1 MSDNIKTI
9 LYAAVMTLIVAL
21 VLATLTSFL
30 RPIQKVQ
37 EDRDKKVNILKAVE
51 YNDDMDPEAE
61 YAERIKEIVINAKG
75 EAVEGKK
82 AFDID
87 LYKEGKKPVEE
98 RLYPLYV
105 YTADTKKEKF
115 IIPMNGMGLW
125 DQIGGF
131 IAIKDD
137 FNTVD
142 GATFTHVGET
152 PGLGAEITADW
163 FQSQFKNK
171 SIKDATGKFAFKVLK
186 GVGNSLNDYTVDG
199 ITGST
204 ITCDGVNAMM
214 SEDIGG
220 YTQYFNKTEKQQMES
235 RPTKKSNGLTNL
247 WSTEAMEKA
256 KGFFKLGKNK
266 LANQIEFQGR
276 TSIVSDA
283 SLAQIQSL
291 VSFLN
296 GSPAKKVKIIVNDRK
311 DDALSARRAQAL
323 YTYALQHGANEN
335 QLSFNGI
342 KDRDTSDRIEFELLN

>member
-1 MSDNIKTI
+1 VSDNIKTI
-9 LYAAVMTLIVAL
+9 LYAAAMTFIVAF
-21 VLATLTSFL
+21 VLALLTSFL

-37 EDRDKKVNILKAVE
+37 EDLDKKVNILKAVE
-51 YNDDMDPEAE
+51 YNEDMDPEVE
-61 YAERIKEIVINAKG
+61 YAQRIEEIVINAKG
-75 EAVEGKK
+75 EILEGKK

-98 RLYPLYV
+98 RSYPLYV
-105 YTADTKKEKF
+105 
-115 IIPMNGMGLW
+115 W

-131 IAIKDD
+131 IALKDD

-163 FQSQFKNK
+163 FQNQFKSK
-171 SIKDATGKFAFKVLK
+171 SLRDASGNFAFKVLK
-186 GVGNSLNDYTVDG
+186 GMGNPLDEYTVDG

-204 ITCDGVNAMM
+204 ITCDGLNAMM

-220 YTQYFNKTEKQQMES
+220 YTQYFGNAEKQQMES
-235 RPTKKSNGLTNL
+235 GSAKKSAGSNNL
-247 WSTEAMEKA
+247 WSSDAMEKA

-291 VSFLN
+291 VAYLN

-311 DDALSARRAQAL
+311 DDALSDRRAEAL
-323 YTYALQHGANEN
+323 YTYALQQGANEN

-342 KDRDTSDRIEFELLN
+342 KDREGSDRIEFELLN

>member
-9 LYAAVMTLIVAL
+9 LYAAAMTFIVAF
-21 VLATLTSFL
+21 VLALLTSFL
-30 RPIQKVQ
+30 RPIQKVE

-51 YNDDMDPEAE
+51 YNEDMDPEAE
-61 YAERIKEIVINAKG
+61 YEERIQEMVINAKG
-75 EAVEGKK
+75 EIVEGKK

-105 YTADTKKEKF
+105 YTADTEKKKF

-131 IAIKDD
+131 IALKDD

-163 FQSQFKNK
+163 FQNQFKNK
-171 SIKDATGKFAFKVLK
+171 SLKDASGEFAFKVLK
-186 GVGNSLNDYTVDG
+186 GVGNSLSEYTVDG

-204 ITCDGVNAMM
+204 ITCDGLNAMM

-220 YTQYFNKTEKQQMES
+220 YTQYFGKAEKEQLES
-235 RPTKKSNGLTNL
+235 SPTKKSTGSSNL
-247 WSTEAMEKA
+247 WSSDAIEKA

-291 VSFLN
+291 VAFLK
-296 GSPAKKVKIIVNDRK
+296 GSPSKKVKIIVNDRK
-311 DDALSARRAQAL
+311 DDALSARRAEAL
-323 YTYALQHGANEN
+323 YTYALQQGANEN
-335 QLSFNGI
+335 QLSYNGI
-342 KDRDTSDRIEFELLN
+342 KDREGSDRIEFELLN